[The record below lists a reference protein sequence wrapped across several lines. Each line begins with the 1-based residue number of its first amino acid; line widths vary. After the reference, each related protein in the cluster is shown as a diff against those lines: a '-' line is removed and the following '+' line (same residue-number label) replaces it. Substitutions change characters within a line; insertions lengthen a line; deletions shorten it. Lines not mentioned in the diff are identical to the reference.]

1 MSSKI
6 PRELSGYFRE
16 SDFLE
21 YPFVSIPQSFLDS
34 RGEIKN
40 LADGVIGDVALI
52 TSNTGAVRANHYHL
66 NDWHLCY
73 LLSGRMKYFWSENLD
88 DQQFESTEVDGGGMV
103 FTPMKTPHKIE
114 FLKNS
119 VFLSISKLSRI
130 SERYDEDTFRLDD
143 NHFRA

>member
-1 MSSKI
+1 MGSKI
-6 PRELSGYFRE
+6 PLELSGYFRE

-52 TSNTGAVRANHYHL
+52 TSNTGAIRANHYHQ

-73 LLSGRMKYFWSENLD
+73 LLSGKMKYFWSENLG
-88 DQQFESTEVDGGGMV
+88 DQKFGSTEVGSGEMV
-103 FTPMKTPHKIE
+103 FTPMKSPHKIE
-114 FLKNS
+114 FLENS

-130 SERYDEDTFRLDD
+130 SEKYDEDTFKLHE
-143 NHFRA
+143 NHFSA